1 MIKENKK
8 EKENENRA
16 WNGAEDFVDAG
27 KKAQNYRKA
36 VGYAG
41 EELAALLLLQRGYRI
56 LTRNFSCQVGEID
69 IIAEKDDLVCF
80 VEVKTRLS
88 DTYGAGR
95 LAVNRPK
102 QRHLRAAAQVYL
114 QEYTGSCREISFD
127 LIEIRAEHLRGL
139 AI

>member
-1 MIKENKK
+1 M
-8 EKENENRA
+8 
-16 WNGAEDFVDAG
+16 DAG

-41 EELAALLLLQRGYRI
+41 EELAALLLLQQG
-56 LTRNFSCQVGEID
+56 LPNPGTQFQLSVGEID
-69 IIAEKDDLVCF
+69 IIAEKDDLLSF

>member
-56 LTRNFSCQVGEID
+56 LTRNFSCQVG
-69 IIAEKDDLVCF
+69 
-80 VEVKTRLS
+80 R
-88 DTYGAGR
+88 
-95 LAVNRPK
+95 NRYHRRK
-102 QRHLRAAAQVYL
+102 RRV
-114 QEYTGSCREISFD
+114 IVF
-127 LIEIRAEHLRGL
+127 RGG
-139 AI
+139 

>member
-1 MIKENKK
+1 MKT
-8 EKENENRA
+8 
-16 WNGAEDFVDAG
+16 G
-27 KKAQNYRKA
+27 
-36 VGYAG
+36 
-41 EELAALLLLQRGYRI
+41 RGTARRI
-56 LTRNFSCQVGEID
+56 SWMPGRRHKTIARLSDTRERNLRRCCQVGEID
-69 IIAEKDDLVCF
+69 IIAEKDDLLCF

>member
-1 MIKENKK
+1 MPGRRHKTIARLSDTRERNS
-8 EKENENRA
+8 RRCCSCS
-16 WNGAEDFVDAG
+16 GA
-27 KKAQNYRKA
+27 
-36 VGYAG
+36 
-41 EELAALLLLQRGYRI
+41 
-56 LTRNFSCQVGEID
+56 TSCQVGEID
-69 IIAEKDDLVCF
+69 IIAEKDDLLSF

-114 QEYTGSCREISFD
+114 QGYTGSCREISFD